1 MTRIGFYILIVVAM
15 SCTTTVA
22 QSLSIE
28 ELVSRAVAKLNDADH
43 DRALD
48 YIRTQSR
55 RVSTLDELEFRTETD
70 EWNLNRQEYTFRSS
84 FKSRDRV
91 NAEKRLLGSWT
102 DVLVYEKK
110 EQQEEQ
116 LLLLYR
122 QMIEIHSSYAM
133 LEVMESELTLA
144 TDRLA
149 VEQVQAKNGQKVRP
163 ATLLELRSDIY
174 ELRSKKSLLA
184 EQIADAEI
192 RVLGDMSTPANIDFS
207 NWATPADVHAKV
219 LLLLED
225 TNAST
230 KLQGRQHDVNR
241 KELELAKERAEG
253 QQSLDFMQL
262 KYTGD
267 DRAGIG
273 NNFSFGLAVQLPTG
287 TRNRTGIAEA
297 AIELYREQQQYERA
311 IAQQLEDEK
320 DATAQYMATYKEW
333 LAADKKRNDM
343 AMEEVLAAL
352 VVLEGTTVDDILSV
366 KELILKESKMINQ
379 RERSLYRDY
388 LDLLLETGMLGT
400 DKAARAFTKN

>member
-1 MTRIGFYILIVVAM
+1 
-15 SCTTTVA
+15 
-22 QSLSIE
+22 
-28 ELVSRAVAKLNDADH
+28 
-43 DRALD
+43 
-48 YIRTQSR
+48 
-55 RVSTLDELEFRTETD
+55 
-70 EWNLNRQEYTFRSS
+70 
-84 FKSRDRV
+84 
-91 NAEKRLLGSWT
+91 
-102 DVLVYEKK
+102 
-110 EQQEEQ
+110 
-116 LLLLYR
+116 
-122 QMIEIHSSYAM
+122 
-133 LEVMESELTLA
+133 
-144 TDRLA
+144 
-149 VEQVQAKNGQKVRP
+149 
-163 ATLLELRSDIY
+163 
-174 ELRSKKSLLA
+174 
-184 EQIADAEI
+184 
-192 RVLGDMSTPANIDFS
+192 
-207 NWATPADVHAKV
+207 
-219 LLLLED
+219 
-225 TNAST
+225 
-230 KLQGRQHDVNR
+230 
-241 KELELAKERAEG
+241 
-253 QQSLDFMQL
+253 MQL

-352 VVLEGTTVDDILSV
+352 VVLEGTTVDDMLSV